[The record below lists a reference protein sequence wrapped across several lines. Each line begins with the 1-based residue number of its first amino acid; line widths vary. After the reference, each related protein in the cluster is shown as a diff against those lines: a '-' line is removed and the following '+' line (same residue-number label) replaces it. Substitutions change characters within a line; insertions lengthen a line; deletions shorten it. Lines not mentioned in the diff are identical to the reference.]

1 MISKKKRPT
10 IKDIAELSGVS
21 IGTVDRAL
29 HGRKEINP
37 QTKEKVLK
45 VAKNLGYETNY
56 IASALSRK
64 KPLVLA
70 AIFPRELHYFYDD
83 VRRGFLDA
91 LEQLKNFKVIPLFK
105 DVGALGKGEEKEA
118 LEELFEEEV
127 DGVIFVPGHRSRFN
141 ALIDRFAERN
151 IPVVTVST
159 DAPRSKRLTAVYVD
173 PCKNGELAGELMSH
187 FVPEGST
194 VVAMVGS
201 LDIEDHFRKME
212 GFQKSLKESF
222 QKIRLGE
229 IVENQEDE
237 KLARENCCRI
247 LQKYPDVRGIYI
259 ATANSVAVCEVLEG
273 CFPHRVKVIATDLF
287 QEMIPY
293 LVKGVIHA
301 TIFQNP
307 YRQGFE
313 ATMFLFHFLAK
324 GVVPPFHS
332 YLEPIVV
339 MKSNLDFYFRRRES
353 K

>member
-1 MISKKKRPT
+1 MTGKKKRPT
-10 IKDIAELSGVS
+10 IKDIAEVSGVS

-37 QTKEKVLK
+37 QTREKVLK
-45 VAKNLGYETNY
+45 VVKSLGYETNY

-91 LEQLKNFKVIPLFK
+91 VEQLKNFKVVPLLRN
-105 DVGALGKGEEKEA
+105 VGALGKGEEEGA
-118 LEELFEEEV
+118 LEELFGEEV
-127 DGVIFVPGHRSRFN
+127 NGIIFVPGHRSQFN

-159 DAPRSKRLTAVYVD
+159 DAPGSRRLTAVYVD
-173 PCKNGELAGELMSH
+173 PCKNGELAGELMSN
-187 FVPEGST
+187 FVPEEST

-212 GFQKSLKESF
+212 GFQKSLKESS

-237 KLARENCCRI
+237 GLAQENCYRI
-247 LQKYPDVRGIYI
+247 LREYPNVRGIYI
-259 ATANSVAVCEVLEG
+259 ATANSVAICKVLEER
-273 CFPHRVKVIATDLF
+273 FPQKVKVITTDLF
-287 QEMIPY
+287 QEIIPY

-313 ATMFLFHFLAK
+313 ATMSLFRFLAE
-324 GVVPPFHS
+324 GVIPPFHS

-339 MKSNLDFYFRRRES
+339 MKSNLEFYFQRRES
-353 K
+353 E